1 MAELIKNEGNQV
13 EFKVT
18 VPAKEVNTAYN
29 AVIGSLTKQVKVP
42 GFRPGKAPKSVVVKR
57 VGQDYVDNE
66 VRDQLLQNHYP
77 KALQELNL
85 AIVDAEIHPEGI
97 TEGQDFNFT
106 VKAEKYPEVKLPE
119 WQSLELTSAAPE
131 ITDEIVT
138 KTLGDLTE
146 RNATFENVDRPAEEG
161 DMLIIEEQGEEG
173 GSYPVYLDTAE
184 AHIKTAL
191 LGKKAGEDVTIE
203 VPEVDH
209 GDHKHEAQTVQ
220 VKIKEIKKKNLPE
233 LNDEFAKTFK
243 FDTLEAL
250 RDAIKRDLT
259 TRAEQEGKLAQREEF
274 AQKLADGM
282 EVNVPSSLVKRR
294 KESMLS
300 EIKSDLQRQGVKF
313 EEYEKFM
320 TEQGKF
326 DDFIADLDK
335 NAMERVRRELALE
348 QLVEDLKID
357 LTRDELNGSLV
368 AFAQQNR
375 TTVQE
380 LLNQLGSSG
389 LEGFKASVRRDKA
402 VAQAIA
408 TLEKAAQKEEPKAEA
423 AEAQAPQEEAAQPEA
438 EAEAPKAEAPASE
451 E

>member
-18 VPAKEVNTAYN
+18 VPAREVNTAYN
-29 AVIGSLTKQVKVP
+29 AVVNALTKQVKVP
-42 GFRPGKAPKSVVVKR
+42 GFRPGKAPKSVVIKR

-77 KALQELNL
+77 KALQELAL
-85 AIVDAEIHPEGI
+85 TIVDAEIHPEGLN
-97 TEGQDFNFT
+97 EGQDFNFT

-119 WQSLELTSAAPE
+119 WKSFELSSAAPE
-131 ITDEIVT
+131 ITDEIIS
-138 KTLGDLTE
+138 KTLSDLAE
-146 RNATFENVDRPAEEG
+146 RNATFESVEREAEEG
-161 DMLIIEEQGEEG
+161 DMLIVEEQGEEG

-191 LGKKAGEDVTIE
+191 LGKKAGEEVTIE
-203 VPEVDH
+203 IPEVDH
-209 GDHKHEAQTVQ
+209 GDHKHEAQSVQ
-220 VKIKEIKKKNLPE
+220 VKVKEIKKKNLPE

-243 FDTLEAL
+243 FDTLDAL
-250 RDAIKRDLT
+250 REAIGRDLT
-259 TRAEQEGKLAQREEF
+259 TRADQEGKLAQREEF

-282 EVNVPSSLVKRR
+282 EVNVPSSLIKRR
-294 KESMLS
+294 QESMLA

-326 DDFIADLDK
+326 DDFMADLEK
-335 NAMERVRRELALE
+335 NAIERVRRELALE
-348 QLVEDLKID
+348 QLVEDLNID
-357 LTRDELNGSLV
+357 LTREELNGSLV

-408 TLEKAAQKEEPKAEA
+408 ALQPVAE
-423 AEAQAPQEEAAQPEA
+423 AQPEA
-438 EAEAPKAEAPASE
+438 SEAAEPEQTEAKE
-451 E
+451 